1 MVRRVLLA
9 VAVVCVTTAC
19 AQDGTE
25 LPKGSATPTYDQ
37 TTGKL
42 KELAYDS
49 AHDGRTDVWTDMDGA
64 KALRSRI
71 DRNGDGRVDRWEY
84 YDDRQRLVKVGF
96 SRSADG
102 VADAWAFSAPDG
114 TVQRIEISS
123 SHDEKKID
131 RIEYYEGGATTEGRG
146 TLVRAEVD
154 TNQDG
159 RFDRWET
166 FAGGELH
173 TVAFDGDGDGVAD
186 RRLTYEHGALV
197 EIESQP
203 DAAGRFLKRVH
214 IEGSAT
220 REARH

>member
-1 MVRRVLLA
+1 MVCRVLLA
-9 VAVVCVTTAC
+9 VAVVCTTAC
-19 AQDGTE
+19 APGGAE
-25 LPKGSATPTYDQ
+25 PPEGSATPTYDQ

-42 KELAYDS
+42 KELAYT
-49 AHDGRTDVWTDMDGA
+49 ARDGRTDVRTEMDGA
-64 KALRSRI
+64 KALRSRV
-71 DRNGDGRVDRWEY
+71 DRDGDGRVDRWEY

-123 SHDEKKID
+123 SHDEKQID
-131 RIEYYEGGATTEGRG
+131 RIEYYEPGATPDGPG
-146 TLVRAEVD
+146 TLVRADVD
-154 TNQDG
+154 ANHDG
-159 RFDRWET
+159 RIDRWET

-173 TVAFDGDGDGVAD
+173 TVAFDEDGDGVAD
-186 RRLTYEHGALV
+186 RRLTYEHAALV

-203 DAAGRFLKRVH
+203 DATGRFKKRVH
-214 IEGSAT
+214 LEGSTT